1 MSAFQKPTSLKSA
14 LKLALYGPAGSGKTF
29 SALLLSEG
37 LARHAGRRVAVL
49 DTEQGTAFY
58 SQHVPTRRP
67 HPEAFDFDVLHT
79 RSVTEALTAL
89 HDLDPGI
96 YGIVVIDS
104 ISHLWDA
111 CRNAYNGKL
120 TRHGG
125 IPLHAWAA
133 IKKPYRELMNLL
145 LSLPVHVILCGRQ
158 GIDYGEDE
166 GTGELKQVGFRLRAE
181 GETAYEPDVLVRM
194 EAHKASRRQA
204 ATILAHVE
212 KDRTG
217 VLAGA
222 TIEWPTYERVAKPL
236 LGLLGTKQAPV
247 PSDDEV
253 ALQDAEGLERREQER
268 VRRSGEVATE
278 YAGRIAAAENA
289 ADLRE
294 VGAKL
299 TPEVKGQLVLPDLER
314 VRALYAKRLA
324 AFKTQPAEVGANG
337 SD

>member
-1 MSAFQKPTSLKSA
+1 M
-14 LKLALYGPAGSGKTF
+14 ALYGSAGSGKTF
-29 SALLLSEG
+29 TALLLAEG
-37 LARHAGRRVAVL
+37 LAHHAKRRVAVL
-49 DTEQGTAFY
+49 DTETGSAFY
-58 SQHVPTRRP
+58 SQHVPSRRP
-67 HPEAFDFDVLHT
+67 HPEAFDFDVLYT

-89 HDLDPGI
+89 HDLDPQM

-133 IKKPYRELMNLL
+133 IKKPYRDLMNLL
-145 LSLPVHVILCGRQ
+145 LSMPVHVIICGRQ

-194 EAHKASRRQA
+194 EAHKAGRRQA
-204 ATILAHVE
+204 VAILGHVE

-222 TIEWPTYERVAKPL
+222 TIEWPTYEKIAKPL

-247 PSDDEV
+247 PTDDEV

-278 YAGRIAAAENA
+278 YAARIAAVETAS
-289 ADLRE
+289 DLRE
-294 VGAKL
+294 VGARL
-299 TPEVKGQLVLPDLER
+299 TPEVKATLVLPDLER

-324 AFKTQPAEVGANG
+324 GFKAQPAEAGANG
-337 SD
+337 SP